1 MNFRKGS
8 PLPLRLQQA
17 QVKAVRLQHSAVAVV
32 HGVVVIAIAV
42 PLVQRTRTAHQVKVR
57 PKREALTHSVVRKLA
72 IPAQHLVLL
81 QLRPAPKGLR
91 AM

>member
-8 PLPLRLQQA
+8 LLLLRLQQA
-17 QVKAVRLQHSAVAVV
+17 QVKVVQVRHSVDAVV
-32 HGVVVIAIAV
+32 HGAVVIAIAV
-42 PLVQRTRTAHQVKVR
+42 PLVQRTRTALKVKAR

-72 IPAQHLVLL
+72 TPAQHLVLL
-81 QLRPAPKGLR
+81 QLRPAPKGLQ